1 MTRRPWRVE
10 YEDAEG
16 ITRIATTAT
25 TKARAEALANELEE
39 DNPGVHYEVAEN
51 VHFEAH
57 KEDV

>member
-1 MTRRPWRVE
+1 MRRRPWRVE

-16 ITRIATTAT
+16 ITRILRTYTTEQAMLDALPAL
-25 TKARAEALANELEE
+25 KA
-39 DNPGVHYEVAEN
+39 DNPGVELETANN